1 MRRRVPVA
9 ELKVGM
15 FIDELCASWMEHPFW
30 RSRFPIKNDDVL
42 RRIVDSG
49 IREAWIDTE
58 LGADVDP
65 PIPATSVEEAEAEV
79 DLQLGSVSRDAPV
92 RRKART
98 SLTEELSEARAILH
112 RAKPALVSMFTE
124 ARMGRAIDTGAVD
137 ALVDE
142 ISASVSRNAS
152 ALISLSR
159 LRHADDYTYMH
170 SAAVCAM
177 MIALARQTGADER
190 SVREAGLAG
199 MMHDLGKA
207 RVPLEILNKPG
218 ALTDAEFAQM
228 KAHPRFGHDMLVALG
243 GIEPPVLDA
252 CLHHHEKIDGTGY
265 PDGLA
270 GDGISLIAR
279 MAAVCDVYDAIT
291 SNRPYKAGWSPAES
305 IRRMAEWQKGHFDP
319 NVFRA
324 FVKTVGIYPIGSI
337 VRLACTRLAVVV
349 DIGARPL
356 LRPLV
361 KAFYST
367 HHKIQIEPEAID
379 LAAPGCTNKIV
390 GIEDAK
396 DWGLAHTDDLWAGL
410 ER

>member
-1 MRRRVPVA
+1 
-9 ELKVGM
+9 
-15 FIDELCASWMEHPFW
+15 
-30 RSRFPIKNDDVL
+30 
-42 RRIVDSG
+42 
-49 IREAWIDTE
+49 
-58 LGADVDP
+58 
-65 PIPATSVEEAEAEV
+65 
-79 DLQLGSVSRDAPV
+79 
-92 RRKART
+92 
-98 SLTEELSEARAILH
+98 
-112 RAKPALVSMFTE
+112 
-124 ARMGRAIDTGAVD
+124 
-137 ALVDE
+137 
-142 ISASVSRNAS
+142 
-152 ALISLSR
+152 
-159 LRHADDYTYMH
+159 MH

-177 MIALARQTGADER
+177 MIALARQSGADER

-367 HHKIQIEPEAID
+367 HHKTQIEPEAID

-396 DWGLAHTDDLWAGL
+396 DWGLAHTDELWAGL